1 VWIRALAKVRGA
13 SFEETSVVER
23 HVGSMTARLDT
34 SSGDGNQRGV
44 VTLNEIRQQ
53 PDLWP
58 TTLERVASS
67 NAHSIVKDRSTVI
80 CGAGSSA
87 YAASAIAATWANAV
101 AIPTTD
107 LLTLSREE
115 VSHLVPAFASNGVL
129 VSVARSGES
138 PESVGV
144 IARVKQ
150 MFPKV
155 AHLAITC
162 NQDGELARLP
172 EVSPLVLDPR
182 TNDRSLVMT
191 GSFSNLLL
199 AGMAITCGAFLS
211 KQLPGIVA
219 KLNETFPIL
228 EKIAQRLASPSPAR
242 LMVLTSATLVPLAR
256 EASLKALEMTA
267 GRTVAVHE
275 TFLGVRH
282 GPMSF
287 LRPDSLVLCV
297 LSANA
302 ERRRFEQD
310 VLREL
315 RQKKLGHVVVVASEN
330 SGAEFGNDFVPAVAP
345 NLPDDLRG
353 PFEIVFPQLLA
364 YHLSLASQLDPDN
377 PSPDGVIT
385 RVVQRFQLH

>member
-1 VWIRALAKVRGA
+1 
-13 SFEETSVVER
+13 
-23 HVGSMTARLDT
+23 MTRRLD
-34 SSGDGNQRGV
+34 SGSEDGNQRGTI
-44 VTLNEIRQQ
+44 TLNEIRQQ
-53 PDLWP
+53 PELWP

-67 NAHSIVKDRSTVI
+67 NAHSIVQDRTAVI
-80 CGAGSSA
+80 CGAGTSA
-87 YAASAIAATWANAV
+87 YAASAVSATWTNSV

-107 LLTLSREE
+107 LLTFAQREL
-115 VSHLVPAFASNGVL
+115 SHLAPDFSSNGVL
-129 VSVARSGES
+129 VSLGRSGES

-144 IARVKQ
+144 IARIKQ
-150 MFPKV
+150 MYPSV
-155 AHLAITC
+155 VHLAITC
-162 NQDGELARLP
+162 NEHGQLARLP
-172 EVSPLVLDPR
+172 GVNPLVLDPR

-199 AGMAITCGAFLS
+199 AGMAIARGEFLT
-211 KQLPGIVA
+211 KHLPGIVA
-219 KLNETFPIL
+219 SVNTALPGL
-228 EKIAQRLASPSPAR
+228 EKMAQRLASPLCSR
-242 LMVLTSATLVPLAR
+242 LMVLTSAGLAPIAR
-256 EASLKALEMTA
+256 EATLKVLEMTA
-267 GRTVAVHE
+267 GRTVAVNE

-297 LSANA
+297 LSSDA
-302 ERRRFEQD
+302 ERRRFEED

-315 RQKKLGHVVVVASEN
+315 RQKKLGYVIVVGATASDSEL
-330 SGAEFGNDFVPAVAP
+330 GHDFIPAMAP
-345 NLPDDLRG
+345 DLPDDLRG

>member
-1 VWIRALAKVRGA
+1 
-13 SFEETSVVER
+13 
-23 HVGSMTARLDT
+23 MTARLDLG
-34 SSGDGNQRGV
+34 SDRGNPRGV
-44 VTLNEIRQQ
+44 ITLNEIRQQ
-53 PDLWP
+53 PELWP

-67 NAHSIVKDRSTVI
+67 NAHSIVKGRAAVI

-87 YAASAIAATWANAV
+87 YAASAVAATWTNAI

-107 LLTLSREE
+107 LLTLSSDE

-144 IARVKQ
+144 IARIKQ

-155 AHLAITC
+155 VHLAITC
-162 NQDGELARLP
+162 NQDGQLARVP
-172 EVSPLVLDPR
+172 GVSPLVLDPR

-199 AGMAITCGAFLS
+199 AGMAIPCGAFLT
-211 KQLPGIVA
+211 KELPGVVA
-219 KLNETFPIL
+219 KVNETFPIL
-228 EKIAQRLASPSPAR
+228 EKIAQRLASQSSSR
-242 LMVLTSATLVPLAR
+242 LMVLTSAALVPLAR

-267 GRTVAVHE
+267 GRTVAMNE

-287 LRPDSLVLCV
+287 LRPDSLVLGL
-297 LSANA
+297 LSSNA
-302 ERRRFEQD
+302 ERRRFEED

-315 RQKKLGHVVVVASEN
+315 RQKKLGHVIVVGSAASD
-330 SGAEFGNDFVPAVAP
+330 SALGHDFIPAMAP
-345 NLPDDLRG
+345 DLPDELRG

>member
-1 VWIRALAKVRGA
+1 
-13 SFEETSVVER
+13 
-23 HVGSMTARLDT
+23 MTAALD
-34 SSGDGNQRGV
+34 SGSDNRNQRGV
-44 VTLNEIRQQ
+44 ITLNEIRQQ
-53 PDLWP
+53 PELWT

-67 NAHSIVKDRSTVI
+67 NAHSIVQGRAAVI
-80 CGAGSSA
+80 CGAGTSA
-87 YAASAIAATWANAV
+87 YAASAVAATWTNSL

-107 LLTLSREE
+107 LLTFSKRELA
-115 VSHLVPAFASNGVL
+115 HLAPAFASNGVL
-129 VSVARSGES
+129 VSLARSGDS

-155 AHLAITC
+155 VHLAITC
-162 NQDGELARLP
+162 NEHGQLAQLP
-172 EVSPLVLDPR
+172 EVFPLVLDPR

-199 AGMAITCGAFLS
+199 AGMAIACGDFLTKHVPGIAATVNNS
-211 KQLPGIVA
+211 LPG
-219 KLNETFPIL
+219 L
-228 EKIAQRLASPSPAR
+228 EEVAQRLASQPASR
-242 LMVLTSATLVPLAR
+242 LMVLTSAGLVPLAR
-256 EASLKALEMTA
+256 EASLKVLEMTA
-267 GRTVAVHE
+267 GRTAAINE

-287 LRPDSLVLCV
+287 LRFDSLVLCV
-297 LSANA
+297 LSSAA
-302 ERRRFEQD
+302 ERRRFEVD

-315 RQKKLGHVVVVASEN
+315 RQKKLGRVIVIGSAS
-330 SGAEFGNDFVPAVAP
+330 SDDDLGQDFVPAMAP
-345 NLPDDLRG
+345 DLPDDLRG

-364 YHLSLASQLDPDN
+364 YHLSLASHLDPDN